1 MQERAMRSDAKRR
14 EIRPRRSAIAGAVVA
29 ALALSGAMAGAYA
42 QTAFPRQPIHI
53 VVGFAAG
60 GPTDI
65 LARVVG
71 AKVGETL
78 GQQVVIENR
87 TGASGNI
94 ASEAVAHAPN
104 DGHTLLM
111 APLVFAVNESLFPG
125 RRFAYDKDFTAVAP
139 LAETANVL
147 VVHPSLDV
155 TSVQGLIAA
164 ARARPGKI
172 LYATAGKGTATHLAG
187 ELFGMMAAVKM
198 TPVHYR
204 GGGDLV
210 KDLLSGEIKV
220 TFSTIPP
227 VLDFIQK
234 GTLRGIATTAL
245 HRDPALPDLAT
256 IAEAGLPGYDVRLW
270 LGLLAPAGTPPEVV
284 GKLSMACAE
293 ALKSE
298 DVKSVLVA
306 QGFDPLNGTPAAFDA
321 FVRSEIA
328 KWGDVVKKIGLDR

>member
-1 MQERAMRSDAKRR
+1 MRSEMQRR
-14 EIRPRRSAIAGAVVA
+14 KIRAWRSAIVGAVA
-29 ALALSGAMAGAYA
+29 AQLAWCGVTSGARAE
-42 QTAFPRQPIHI
+42 TAFPHQPIHI

-71 AKVGETL
+71 VKLGESL

-111 APLVFAVNESLFPG
+111 APLVFAVNESLFPN
-125 RRFAYDKDFTAVAP
+125 RRFEYGKDFTAVAP

-147 VVHPSLDV
+147 VVHPSFNV

-164 ARARPGKI
+164 AQARPGEI

-187 ELFGMMAAVKM
+187 ELFGMMAGVKM
-198 TPVHYR
+198 VPVHYR

-227 VLDFIQK
+227 VLDFIHQ

-245 HRDPALPDLAT
+245 HRDPTLPNLPT

-270 LGLLAPAGTPPEVV
+270 LGLLAPAGTPPDIVARIS
-284 GKLSMACAE
+284 LACAE

-298 DVKSVLVA
+298 DVKSVLAA
-306 QGFDPLNGTPAAFDA
+306 QGFDPLNGTPAEFDA
-321 FVRSEIA
+321 FVRNEIA
-328 KWGDVVKKIGLDR
+328 KWGGVVKQIGTIDK

>member
-1 MQERAMRSDAKRR
+1 VPERAQA
-14 EIRPRRSAIAGAVVA
+14 P
-29 ALALSGAMAGAYA
+29 
-42 QTAFPRQPIHI
+42 FPRQPIHI

-65 LARVVG
+65 LARVIG
-71 AKVGETL
+71 AKLGERL
-78 GQQVVIENR
+78 GQQVVVENR

-94 ASEAVAHAPN
+94 ASEAVAHAAN

-125 RRFAYDKDFTAVAP
+125 RRFEYGKDFMAVAP

-147 VVHPSLDV
+147 VVHPALDV
-155 TSVQGLIAA
+155 TSVQGLIAVA
-164 ARARPGKI
+164 KARPDEI

-187 ELFGMMAAVKM
+187 ELFGMMAGVKM

-204 GGGDLV
+204 GGGELV
-210 KDLLSGEIKV
+210 KDLLSGEVKV

-227 VLDFIQK
+227 VLDFIQQ
-234 GTLRGIATTAL
+234 GRLRGIATTAL
-245 HRDPALPDLAT
+245 HRDATLPELPT
-256 IAEAGLPGYDVRLW
+256 IAEAALPGYDVRLW
-270 LGLLAPAGTPPEVV
+270 LGLLAPAGTPSDAVNTIA
-284 GKLSMACAE
+284 MACAE

-298 DVKSVLVA
+298 DVKSVLAV
-306 QGFDPLNGTPAAFDA
+306 QGFDPLTGTPAQFDA

-328 KWGDVVKKIGLDR
+328 KWGGVIQKIGTMDK